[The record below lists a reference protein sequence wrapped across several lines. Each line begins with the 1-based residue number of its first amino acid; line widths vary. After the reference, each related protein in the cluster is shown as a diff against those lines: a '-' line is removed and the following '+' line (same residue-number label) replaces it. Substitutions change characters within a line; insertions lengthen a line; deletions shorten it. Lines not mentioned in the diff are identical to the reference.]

1 MLQTV
6 NYTQSAL
13 DFIRVEQAINYIQK
27 HRKDQVD
34 LADIARAVNLSEYHF
49 QRLFSRWAGISPK
62 RFMGYL
68 TKEEVK
74 RLLRDSHNILET
86 AYTSGLSSPGRLHDL
101 MVTYEA
107 VTPGEIKKRGAGIT
121 IRYGVHPSPFGMCL
135 VGLTERGICSLKFMD
150 HDGVDPSFAEL
161 RSQWPAAKFQQE
173 DEGTQLVVDQ
183 IFSSY
188 FQNNAGPIKL
198 HLFGTNFQIK
208 IWEAL
213 LRIPPG
219 TLVSYQD
226 VAVYIGVPRGLRAV
240 GRTISSN
247 PIPVLIPC
255 HRVIRKTGELGDYR
269 WGSAR
274 KQAILTWELTHQK
287 HPQGSDV
294 RVIEH

>member
-27 HRKDQVD
+27 YRKDQVN

-74 RLLRDSHNILET
+74 RLLRDSHDILET
-86 AYTSGLSSPGRLHDL
+86 VYTSGLSSPGRLHDL

-107 VTPGEIKKRGAGIT
+107 VTPGEMKKRGAGIT
-121 IRYGVHPSPFGMCL
+121 IRHGVHPSPFGMCL
-135 VGLTERGICSLKFMD
+135 IGLTERGICSLTFVD
-150 HDGVDPSFAEL
+150 HDGVDTGLAEL
-161 RSQWPAAKFQQE
+161 RSQWPAAKFQQD
-173 DEGTQLVVDQ
+173 DEGTQLFVDQ

-188 FQNNAGPIKL
+188 FQDRAYPIKL
-198 HLFGTNFQIK
+198 HLLGTNFQIK
-208 IWEAL
+208 VWEAL
-213 LRIPPG
+213 LRIPSG
-219 TLVSYQD
+219 TLVAYQD
-226 VAVYIGVPRGLRAV
+226 VAIYVGLPYGSQAV
-240 GRTISSN
+240 GRAIAAN

-255 HRVIRKTGELGDYR
+255 HRVIHKTGDIGGYH

-274 KQAILTWELTHQK
+274 KQAILTWELIHKEHLINLENTA
-287 HPQGSDV
+287 
-294 RVIEH
+294 IEH